1 MSKRIIENLS
11 KMNINRQDMIK
22 QGFSAQKY
30 DDVQRGRSTYKI
42 DDLIEI
48 SEKFRLTLDYLV
60 YGNEKNFIT
69 ELTETEQKMLLFFR
83 KLREDDKFIEIGR
96 CEAIVEKY
104 NIK

>member
-1 MSKRIIENLS
+1 MSKQIIENLS
-11 KMNINRQDMIK
+11 KMNIGRQDMIK
-22 QGFSAQKY
+22 HGFSAQKY

-69 ELTETEQKMLLFFR
+69 ELTETEQKMLLVFR
-83 KLREDDKFIEIGR
+83 KLSDKEKFIEIGR
-96 CEAIVEKY
+96 CEAIAEK
-104 NIK
+104 KVK